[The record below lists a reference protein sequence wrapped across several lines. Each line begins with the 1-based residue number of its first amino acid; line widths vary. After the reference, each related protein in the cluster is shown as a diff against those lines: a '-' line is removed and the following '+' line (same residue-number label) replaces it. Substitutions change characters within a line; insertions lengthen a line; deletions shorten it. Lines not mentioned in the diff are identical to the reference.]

1 MESVAKSC
9 ITNGLLIYLWLII
22 FAFPHILGK
31 PSNIRLCNHIYD
43 ENLVF
48 FFYQSEFTLSR
59 ICNHVTEATE
69 EKEGQEENPNRLLV
83 LQLLARLPEEVRSV
97 F

>member
-1 MESVAKSC
+1 M
-9 ITNGLLIYLWLII
+9 
-22 FAFPHILGK
+22 
-31 PSNIRLCNHIYD
+31 
-43 ENLVF
+43 
-48 FFYQSEFTLSR
+48 SR

-83 LQLLARLPEEVRSV
+83 LQLLARLPEEVSPV